1 MNSDELIGVL
11 ALAFFLSFI
20 LGWVLRWGY
29 SGFNK
34 INASDMG
41 EIDDL
46 TNRLYEMEHA
56 KDAAESQLKEREWE
70 LTNKISQLE
79 AELSAAMEGL
89 GAARREAEKKL
100 SHHRA
105 NDFSSSGLASTQ
117 VLPVSLCSFFQ
128 NGARDFKKSII

>member
-34 INASDMG
+34 INSSDMG

-46 TNRLYEMEHA
+46 TNRLYEMEHS
-56 KDAAESQLKEREWE
+56 KDVIETQHKEREWE

-79 AELSAAMEGL
+79 AELAAAMEGL
-89 GAARREAEKKL
+89 GAARREAEK
-100 SHHRA
+100 S
-105 NDFSSSGLASTQ
+105 
-117 VLPVSLCSFFQ
+117 
-128 NGARDFKKSII
+128 

>member
-1 MNSDELIGVL
+1 MVLVL

-34 INASDMG
+34 INSSDMG

-46 TNRLYEMEHA
+46 TNRLYEMEHS
-56 KDAAESQLKEREWE
+56 KDVIETQLKEREWE

-79 AELSAAMEGL
+79 AELAAAMEGL
-89 GAARREAEKKL
+89 GAARREAEK
-100 SHHRA
+100 S
-105 NDFSSSGLASTQ
+105 
-117 VLPVSLCSFFQ
+117 
-128 NGARDFKKSII
+128 